1 MKVNR
6 SWLDM
11 QDGTCV
17 FLYAWIPTENIKGII
32 QIVHGMAEHALRYE
46 RFAWEMVEQGYAVY
60 AHDQRGHGQTARSIE
75 NLGDTSGA
83 DFHVWVDD
91 VNQIQKQIRS
101 EHGHGI
107 PLYLFGH
114 SMGSFIALRYSQHYG
129 HHING
134 LILSGSNGK
143 PSKLLKVATMIAN
156 MQINYY
162 GPEHSSQ
169 LLDKL
174 LFGHFNSKFKPART
188 RFDWLSRDSQEVDA
202 YIADPYCGFI
212 CSALFYRDFFEG
224 LNQTYRKH
232 EMKKLPRSLPVYIL
246 SGDADPVGEWGEGVN
261 RLVVQLKAIG
271 LLFVQ
276 FHIYK
281 NARHELI
288 NETNREQVS
297 LNLLLW
303 MNIILKKSFNNMKV

>member
-6 SWLDM
+6 SWQEM
-11 QDGTCV
+11 QDGTRV
-17 FLYAWIPTENIKGII
+17 FLYTWIPTEEIKGIV

-46 RFAWEMVEQGYAVY
+46 RLAWEMVEQGYAVY

-75 NLGDTSGA
+75 NLGNTSGA

-91 VNQIQKQIRS
+91 VHQIQKQICS
-101 EHGHGI
+101 EHDHGI
-107 PLYLFGH
+107 PRYLFGH
-114 SMGSFIALRYSQHYG
+114 SMGSFIALRYSQLHG

-143 PSKLLKVATMIAN
+143 PSKLLTIATMIAN

-162 GPEHSSQ
+162 GPEHPSR

-174 LFGHFNSKFKPART
+174 LFGRFNSTFEPSRT

-202 YIADPYCGFI
+202 YIADPYCGFV

-224 LNQTYRKH
+224 LHQTYRTR

-246 SGDADPVGEWGEGVN
+246 SGDHDPVGECGKGVA
-261 RLVVQLKAIG
+261 RLIKGFNQLG
-271 LLFVQ
+271 LKNVRFM
-276 FHIYK
+276 IYK

-288 NETNREQVS
+288 NDLQRKQVS
-297 LNLLLW
+297 VDLLSWLGE
-303 MNIILKKSFNNMKV
+303 I